1 MDRKLLARRIAEES
15 IVLLK
20 NEDHMLP
27 LKEKKEIAFFGRT
40 QIGTLYSGNGSGGA
54 NVAGCGTILEECENC
69 GIRMRVDSRHI
80 VFRRIFQN
88 SDRKRAGCGNAF
100 TFYKRKCKTC
110 RC

>member
-40 QIGTLYSGNGSGGA
+40 QIGTLYSETDPA
-54 NVAGCGTILEECENC
+54 VQMWPDAAILEECE
-69 GIRMRVDSRHI
+69 IAE
-80 VFRRIFQN
+80 
-88 SDRKRAGCGNAF
+88 SDLSHF
-100 TFYKRKCKTC
+100 
-110 RC
+110 

>member
-40 QIGTLYSGNGSGGA
+40 QIGTLYSGNGSGP
-54 NVAGCGTILEECENC
+54 AGGFQ
-69 GIRMRVDSRHI
+69 GGSRG
-80 VFRRIFQN
+80 RDPAEAGRITN
-88 SDRKRAGCGNAF
+88 NTDRCRFAG
-100 TFYKRKCKTC
+100 TC
-110 RC
+110 RTDQETEEE

>member
-54 NVAGCGTILEECENC
+54 NVEG
-69 GIRMRVDSRHI
+69 
-80 VFRRIFQN
+80 
-88 SDRKRAGCGNAF
+88 
-100 TFYKRKCKTC
+100 
-110 RC
+110 

>member
-54 NVAGCGTILEECENC
+54 NVPDAARFWKNVKIAIRPGATFKGLYEYKINEE
-69 GIRMRVDSRHI
+69 RVTEEDEFDWTKVSEM
-80 VFRRIFQN
+80 VTV
-88 SDRKRAGCGNAF
+88 D
-100 TFYKRKCKTC
+100 YV
-110 RC
+110 

>member
-40 QIGTLYSGNGSGGA
+40 QIGTLYSGKRIRRCK
-54 NVAGCGTILEECENC
+54 CG
-69 GIRMRVDSRHI
+69 RMRHDSGRM
-80 VFRRIFQN
+80 
-88 SDRKRAGCGNAF
+88 
-100 TFYKRKCKTC
+100 
-110 RC
+110 